1 MLSEGRTRLTHMK
14 ESLRTPTVG
23 RRLDLDRHGAA
34 SGQMSIE
41 ELGTPLEEV
50 TFVVVDL
57 ETTGGAPQA
66 HSITEFGAVKVRGGE
81 VLGEFA
87 TLVDP
92 GMPIPPFI
100 TVLTGITTAMVYGA
114 PDISSVM
121 PSFLEF
127 LGDGPDTVLVAHN
140 ARFDVG
146 HLKAAAAG
154 LELAWPKVRVAD
166 TVKLARRVFTKDETP
181 NYKLG
186 TLAKVCHATVTP
198 THRALD
204 DARATVDVLHAIL
217 ARMGPLGVT
226 HLEDLVT
233 ASDPVPAKRR
243 RKAVLADGLPHCP
256 GVYRF
261 IGPSG
266 DVMYVGTSVNVYK
279 RVRTYFTAAE
289 TRKRIAEMVDLAVAV
304 EATPT
309 ATVLEASILELRQ
322 IAEFDPPYNRRS
334 RRPDKRP
341 WLVLT
346 DEAHPR
352 LKASQKL
359 PVEMLEEAL
368 GPFSSISQAR
378 RVAEIVA
385 EEAQLRVCTPRLPL
399 APQQSA
405 SACHLWSMGRCTAP
419 CIVALGGDGTPV
431 DAPAVNRTRRI
442 LAGENDEIWQ
452 HQIERFTQLASQE
465 RFEQAAAERDRLA
478 SLIAVQRRK
487 ERVLPLLRAP
497 EIIATAREKGI
508 WEIAVIRYGRLA
520 GTARATAGQEPP
532 AVAEE
537 LRARADAVEPPAI
550 AGQAASIEETEILL
564 NWLWRENTRLLLVD
578 GPLPLALPRRSA
590 ARHRVPQRERLGDLD

>member
-1 MLSEGRTRLTHMK
+1 MK
-14 ESLRTPTVG
+14 NSLHAPTTG
-23 RRLDLDRHGAA
+23 RRLDLERHRAPE
-34 SGQMSIE
+34 GQMAFE

-57 ETTGGAPQA
+57 ETTGGAPEL

-81 VLGEFA
+81 VLGEFS

-121 PSFLEF
+121 PAFLEF
-127 LGDGPDTVLVAHN
+127 VGAGPDTVLVAHN

-154 LELAWPKVRVAD
+154 LELPWPKVKVAD
-166 TVKLARRVFTKDETP
+166 TVKLARRVFTRDETP

-186 TLAKVCHATVTP
+186 TLAALVRATVTP

-217 ARMGPLGVT
+217 GRMGPLGVT

-233 ASDPVPAKRR
+233 AADPVPAKRR
-243 RKAVLADGLPHCP
+243 RKASLADGLPHSP
-256 GVYRF
+256 GVYQF
-261 IGPSG
+261 IGPG
-266 DVMYVGTSVNVYK
+266 NEVMYVGTSNNLYK

-322 IAEFDPPYNRRS
+322 IAELDPPYNRRS
-334 RRPDKRP
+334 RQPDKRP

-346 DEAHPR
+346 EEAHPR
-352 LKASQKL
+352 LKTTRQL
-359 PVEMLEEAL
+359 PIEMLDQAL
-368 GPFSSISQAR
+368 GPFSSGSQAR
-378 RVAEIVA
+378 RVAEIIS
-385 EEAQLRVCTPRLPL
+385 EEAHLRTCTPRLPRVPR
-399 APQQSA
+399 ATA
-405 SACHLWSMGRCTAP
+405 SACHLWSMGRCDAP
-419 CIVALGGDGTPV
+419 CVVAPV
-431 DAPAVNRTRRI
+431 DGADPVDIPALERARQI
-442 LAGENDEIWQ
+442 LGGENDAMWH
-452 HQIERFTQLASQE
+452 HQIERFTQLAAQE
-465 RFEQAAAERDRLA
+465 RFEQAAVERDRLA

-487 ERVLPLLRAP
+487 ERVMPVLRAP
-497 EIIATAREKGI
+497 EIVAAAREKGW

-520 GTARATAGQEPP
+520 GTARVGVDQDPP
-532 AVAEE
+532 TIADE
-537 LRARADAVEPPAI
+537 LRAKAELVERPMI
-550 AGQAASIEETEILL
+550 AGQAASVEETEILL
-564 NWLWRENTRLLLVD
+564 NWLWRENTRLLVFE
-578 GPLPLALPRRSA
+578 GPQPLALPRRSA
-590 ARHRVPQRERLGDLD
+590 ARHHVPQRERIIDLD

>member
-1 MLSEGRTRLTHMK
+1 MK
-14 ESLRTPTVG
+14 KSLREPTTG
-23 RRLDLDRHGAA
+23 RRLDLERHRAPE
-34 SGQMSIE
+34 GQMAFE

-57 ETTGGAPQA
+57 ETTGGAPEL

-81 VLGEFA
+81 VLGEFS

-121 PSFLEF
+121 PAFLEF
-127 LGDGPDTVLVAHN
+127 VGAGPDTVLVAHN
-140 ARFDVG
+140 ARFDVS

-154 LELAWPKVRVAD
+154 LELPWPKVKVAD

-186 TLAKVCHATVTP
+186 TLAALVRATVTP

-217 ARMGPLGVT
+217 GRMGPLGVT

-233 ASDPVPAKRR
+233 AADPVPAKRR
-243 RKAVLADGLPHCP
+243 RKASLADGLPHSP

-261 IGPSG
+261 IGPG
-266 DVMYVGTSVNVYK
+266 NEVMYVGTSNNLYK

-304 EATPT
+304 EASPT

-322 IAEFDPPYNRRS
+322 IAKLDPPYNRRS
-334 RRPDKRP
+334 RQPDKRP

-352 LKASQKL
+352 LKTTRQI
-359 PVEMLEEAL
+359 PMEMLDYAL
-368 GPFSSISQAR
+368 GPFSSGSQAR
-378 RVAEIVA
+378 RVAEIIS
-385 EEAQLRVCTPRLPL
+385 EEAHLRTCTPRLPRVPR
-399 APQQSA
+399 AAA
-405 SACHLWSMGRCTAP
+405 SACHLWSMGRCDAP
-419 CIVALGGDGTPV
+419 CVVAPVEGADPV
-431 DAPAVNRTRRI
+431 DVPALKRARQI
-442 LAGENDEIWQ
+442 LGGENDAMWQ
-452 HQIERFTQLASQE
+452 HQIERFTQLAAQE
-465 RFEQAAAERDRLA
+465 RFEQAAVERDRLA

-487 ERVLPLLRAP
+487 ERVMPVLRAP
-497 EIIATAREKGI
+497 EIVAAAREKSW

-520 GTARATAGQEPP
+520 GTARVGADQDPP
-532 AVAEE
+532 TIADE
-537 LRARADAVEPPAI
+537 LRAKAELVERPMI
-550 AGQAASIEETEILL
+550 AGQAASVEETEILL
-564 NWLWRENTRLLLVD
+564 NWLWRENTRLLVFE
-578 GPLPLALPRRSA
+578 GPQPLALPRRSA
-590 ARHRVPQRERLGDLD
+590 ARHHVPQRERIIDLD

>member
-1 MLSEGRTRLTHMK
+1 M
-14 ESLRTPTVG
+14 
-23 RRLDLDRHGAA
+23 AF
-34 SGQMSIE
+34 E

-57 ETTGGAPQA
+57 ETTGGAPEL

-81 VLGEFA
+81 VLGEFS

-121 PSFLEF
+121 PAFLEF
-127 LGDGPDTVLVAHN
+127 VGAGPDTVLVAHN
-140 ARFDVG
+140 ARFDVS

-154 LELAWPKVRVAD
+154 LELPWPKVKVAD

-186 TLAKVCHATVTP
+186 TLAALVRATVTP

-217 ARMGPLGVT
+217 GRMGPLGVT

-233 ASDPVPAKRR
+233 AADPVPAKRR
-243 RKAVLADGLPHCP
+243 RKASLADGLPHSP

-261 IGPSG
+261 IGPG
-266 DVMYVGTSVNVYK
+266 NEVMYVGTSNNLYK

-304 EATPT
+304 EASPT

-322 IAEFDPPYNRRS
+322 IAKLDPPYNRRS
-334 RRPDKRP
+334 RQPDKRP

-352 LKASQKL
+352 LKTTRQI
-359 PVEMLEEAL
+359 PMEMLDYAL
-368 GPFSSISQAR
+368 GPFSSGSQAR
-378 RVAEIVA
+378 RVAEIIS
-385 EEAQLRVCTPRLPL
+385 EEAHLRTCTPRLPRVPR
-399 APQQSA
+399 AAA
-405 SACHLWSMGRCTAP
+405 SACHLWSMGRCDAP
-419 CIVALGGDGTPV
+419 CVVAPVEGADPV
-431 DAPAVNRTRRI
+431 DVPALKRARQI
-442 LAGENDEIWQ
+442 LGGENDAMWQ
-452 HQIERFTQLASQE
+452 HQIERFTQLAAQE
-465 RFEQAAAERDRLA
+465 RFEQAAVERDRLA

-487 ERVLPLLRAP
+487 ERVMPVLRAP
-497 EIIATAREKGI
+497 EIVAAAREKSW

-520 GTARATAGQEPP
+520 GTARVGADQDPP
-532 AVAEE
+532 TIADE
-537 LRARADAVEPPAI
+537 LRAKAELVERPMI
-550 AGQAASIEETEILL
+550 AGQAASVEETEILL
-564 NWLWRENTRLLLVD
+564 NWLWRENTRLLVFE
-578 GPLPLALPRRSA
+578 GPQPLALPRRSA
-590 ARHRVPQRERLGDLD
+590 ARHHVPQRERIIDLD

>member
-1 MLSEGRTRLTHMK
+1 MK
-14 ESLRTPTVG
+14 KSLRAPTTG
-23 RRLDLDRHGAA
+23 HRLDLERHRALE
-34 SGQMSIE
+34 GQMAFE

-57 ETTGGAPQA
+57 ETTGGPPEL

-81 VLGEFA
+81 VLGEFS

-92 GMPIPPFI
+92 GVPIPPFI

-121 PSFLEF
+121 PAFLEF
-127 LGDGPDTVLVAHN
+127 LGNSPDTVLVAHN
-140 ARFDVG
+140 ARFDVS

-154 LELAWPKVRVAD
+154 LELPWPKVKVAD
-166 TVKLARRVFTKDETP
+166 TVKLARRVFTRDETP

-186 TLAKVCHATVTP
+186 TLAQLVRATVMP

-217 ARMGPLGVT
+217 GRMGPLGVT

-233 ASDPVPAKRR
+233 AADPVPAKRR
-243 RKAVLADGLPHCP
+243 RKATLADGLPQSP

-261 IGPSG
+261 IGPG
-266 DVMYVGTSVNVYK
+266 DAVMYVGTSNNLYK

-322 IAEFDPPYNRRS
+322 IAELDPPYNRRS
-334 RRPDKRP
+334 RRPENRP

-352 LKASQKL
+352 LKTTRQL
-359 PVEMLEEAL
+359 PMTMLDHAL
-368 GPFSSISQAR
+368 GPFSSGSQAR
-378 RVAEIVA
+378 RVAEIIS
-385 EEAQLRVCTPRLPL
+385 EEAHLRTCTPRLPKL
-399 APQQSA
+399 PRITA
-405 SACHLWSMGRCTAP
+405 SACHLWSMGRCDAP
-419 CIVALGGDGTPV
+419 CVVAPVEGADPV
-431 DAPAVNRTRRI
+431 DTPALERTRQI
-442 LAGENDEIWQ
+442 LDGENELIWK
-452 HQIERFTQLASQE
+452 HQIERFTQLAAQE

-487 ERVLPLLRAP
+487 ERVMPVLRAP
-497 EIIATAREKGI
+497 EIVAAAREKNT
-508 WEIAVIRYGRLA
+508 WEIAVVRYGRLA
-520 GTARATAGQEPP
+520 GTARVGAEQDPP
-532 AVAEE
+532 TVAEE
-537 LRARADAVEPPAI
+537 LRATSESVEEPTI
-550 AGQAASIEETEILL
+550 AGEAASIEETEILL
-564 NWLWRENTRLLLVD
+564 NWLWRENTRLLRFD

-590 ARHRVPQRERLGDLD
+590 ARHHVPQRERIIDLD

>member
-1 MLSEGRTRLTHMK
+1 MK
-14 ESLRTPTVG
+14 KSLRAPTTG
-23 RRLDLDRHGAA
+23 RRLDLERHRAPE
-34 SGQMSIE
+34 GQMAFE

-57 ETTGGAPQA
+57 ETTGGPPEL

-81 VLGEFA
+81 VLGEFS

-92 GMPIPPFI
+92 GVPIPPFI

-121 PSFLEF
+121 PAFLEF
-127 LGDGPDTVLVAHN
+127 LGESPDTVLVAHN
-140 ARFDVG
+140 ARFDVS

-154 LELAWPKVRVAD
+154 LELPWPKVRVAD
-166 TVKLARRVFTKDETP
+166 TVKLARRVFTRDETP

-186 TLAKVCHATVTP
+186 TLAQLVRATVTP

-217 ARMGPLGVT
+217 GRMGPLGVT

-233 ASDPVPAKRR
+233 AADPVPAKRR
-243 RKAVLADGLPHCP
+243 KKATLADGLPHSP

-261 IGPSG
+261 IGPG
-266 DVMYVGTSVNVYK
+266 DAVMYVGTSNNLYK

-289 TRKRIAEMVDLAVAV
+289 TRKRIAEMVDIAVAV

-322 IAEFDPPYNRRS
+322 IAELDPPYNRRS
-334 RRPDKRP
+334 RRPETRP

-346 DEAHPR
+346 QEAHPR
-352 LKASQKL
+352 LKTTRQL
-359 PVEMLEEAL
+359 PMEMLEQAL
-368 GPFSSISQAR
+368 GPFSSGSQAR
-378 RVAEIVA
+378 RVAEIIA
-385 EEAQLRVCTPRLPL
+385 EEAQLRTCTTRLPRIPR
-399 APQQSA
+399 ATA
-405 SACHLWSMGRCTAP
+405 SACHLWSMGRCAAP
-419 CIVALGGDGTPV
+419 CVVEPEEGCEGVDMPALTRTQQILGGESE
-431 DAPAVNRTRRI
+431 
-442 LAGENDEIWQ
+442 LIWK
-452 HQIERFTQLASQE
+452 HQIERFTHLAAQE

-487 ERVLPLLRAP
+487 ERVLPVMRAP
-497 EIIATAREKGI
+497 EIVAAAREKGW

-520 GTARATAGQEPP
+520 GTARAGADQDPP
-532 AVAEE
+532 TVAEE
-537 LRARADAVEPPAI
+537 LRVSAEIVTEPVI
-550 AGQAASIEETEILL
+550 AGEAASIEETEILL
-564 NWLWRENTRLLLVD
+564 NWLWRENTRLLSFE

-590 ARHRVPQRERLGDLD
+590 ARHKVPQRERIVDLD

>member
-1 MLSEGRTRLTHMK
+1 MK
-14 ESLRTPTVG
+14 NSLREPTTG
-23 RRLDLDRHGAA
+23 RRLDLERHRAPE
-34 SGQMSIE
+34 GQMAFE

-57 ETTGGAPQA
+57 ETTGGAPEL

-81 VLGEFA
+81 VLGEFS

-121 PSFLEF
+121 PAFLEF
-127 LGDGPDTVLVAHN
+127 VGAGPDTVLVAHN
-140 ARFDVG
+140 ARFDVS

-154 LELAWPKVRVAD
+154 LELPWPKVKVAD
-166 TVKLARRVFTKDETP
+166 TVKLARRVFTRDETP

-186 TLAKVCHATVTP
+186 TLAALVRATVTP

-217 ARMGPLGVT
+217 GRMGPLGVT

-233 ASDPVPAKRR
+233 AADPVPAKRR
-243 RKAVLADGLPHCP
+243 RKASLADGLPHSP

-261 IGPSG
+261 IGPG
-266 DVMYVGTSVNVYK
+266 NEVMYVGTSNNLYK

-304 EATPT
+304 EVTPT

-322 IAEFDPPYNRRS
+322 IAELDPPYNRRS
-334 RRPDKRP
+334 RQPDKRP

-346 DEAHPR
+346 EEAHPR
-352 LKASQKL
+352 LKTTRQL
-359 PVEMLEEAL
+359 PMEMLDQAL
-368 GPFSSISQAR
+368 GPFSSGSQAR
-378 RVAEIVA
+378 RVAEIIS
-385 EEAQLRVCTPRLPL
+385 EEAHLRTCTPRLPRVPR
-399 APQQSA
+399 ATA
-405 SACHLWSMGRCTAP
+405 SACHLWSMGRCDAP
-419 CIVALGGDGTPV
+419 CVVAPV
-431 DAPAVNRTRRI
+431 DGADPVDIPALERARQI
-442 LAGENDEIWQ
+442 LGGENDAMWH
-452 HQIERFTQLASQE
+452 HQIERFTQLAAQE
-465 RFEQAAAERDRLA
+465 RFEQAAVERDRLA

-487 ERVLPLLRAP
+487 ERVMPVLRAP
-497 EIIATAREKGI
+497 EIVAAAREKGW

-520 GTARATAGQEPP
+520 GTARVGVDQDPP
-532 AVAEE
+532 TIADE
-537 LRARADAVEPPAI
+537 LRAKAELVERPMI
-550 AGQAASIEETEILL
+550 AGQAASVEETEILL
-564 NWLWRENTRLLLVD
+564 NWLWRENTRLLVFE
-578 GPLPLALPRRSA
+578 GPQPLALPRRSA
-590 ARHRVPQRERLGDLD
+590 ARHHVPQRERIIDLD

>member
-1 MLSEGRTRLTHMK
+1 M
-14 ESLRTPTVG
+14 
-23 RRLDLDRHGAA
+23 AF
-34 SGQMSIE
+34 E

-57 ETTGGAPQA
+57 ETTGGAPEL

-81 VLGEFA
+81 VLGEFS

-121 PSFLEF
+121 PAFLEF
-127 LGDGPDTVLVAHN
+127 VGAGPDTVLVAHN

-154 LELAWPKVRVAD
+154 LELPWPKVKVAD
-166 TVKLARRVFTKDETP
+166 TVKLARRVFTRDETP

-186 TLAKVCHATVTP
+186 TLAALVRATVTP

-217 ARMGPLGVT
+217 GRMGPLGVT

-233 ASDPVPAKRR
+233 AADPVPAKRR
-243 RKAVLADGLPHCP
+243 RKASLADGLPHSP
-256 GVYRF
+256 GVYQF
-261 IGPSG
+261 IGPG
-266 DVMYVGTSVNVYK
+266 NEVMYVGTSNNLYK

-322 IAEFDPPYNRRS
+322 IAELDPPYNRRS
-334 RRPDKRP
+334 RQPDKRP

-346 DEAHPR
+346 EEAHPR
-352 LKASQKL
+352 LKTTRQL
-359 PVEMLEEAL
+359 PIEMLDQAL
-368 GPFSSISQAR
+368 GPFSSGSQAR
-378 RVAEIVA
+378 RVAEIIS
-385 EEAQLRVCTPRLPL
+385 EEAHLRTCTPRLPRVPR
-399 APQQSA
+399 ATA
-405 SACHLWSMGRCTAP
+405 SACHLWSMGRCDAP
-419 CIVALGGDGTPV
+419 CVVAPV
-431 DAPAVNRTRRI
+431 DGADPVDIPALERARQI
-442 LAGENDEIWQ
+442 LGGENDAMWH
-452 HQIERFTQLASQE
+452 HQIERFTQLAAQE
-465 RFEQAAAERDRLA
+465 RFEQAAVERDRLA

-487 ERVLPLLRAP
+487 ERVMPVLRAP
-497 EIIATAREKGI
+497 EIVAAAREKGW

-520 GTARATAGQEPP
+520 GTARVGVDQDPP
-532 AVAEE
+532 TIADE
-537 LRARADAVEPPAI
+537 LRAKAELVERPMI
-550 AGQAASIEETEILL
+550 AGQAASVEETEILL
-564 NWLWRENTRLLLVD
+564 NWLWRENTRLLVFE
-578 GPLPLALPRRSA
+578 GPQPLALPRRSA
-590 ARHRVPQRERLGDLD
+590 ARHHVPQRERIIDLD